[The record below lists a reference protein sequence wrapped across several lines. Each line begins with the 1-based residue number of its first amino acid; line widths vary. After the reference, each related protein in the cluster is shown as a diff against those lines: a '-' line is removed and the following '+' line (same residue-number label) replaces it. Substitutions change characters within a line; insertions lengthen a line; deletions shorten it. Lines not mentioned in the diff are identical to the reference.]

1 MNAVK
6 ITKFLVLLIATGLLA
21 FAISGANQS
30 IVLFAGYLLLGVS
43 IPAFLLHRAQETI
56 SVIAWAAILL
66 LFAFVFDSDRMM
78 TSDYGLTGI
87 GTALLWA
94 MPVVGLVLRLSFWV
108 IDRLRLRSPAEQRL
122 AAAGSQRS
130 GAKVGKGGTAT
141 GAMGKAIHPAYPILI
156 ACWLLWPI
164 GTAILAIM
172 DQNRWDRMRYDNSLL
187 LMMFLPPVVVTIGF
201 LLYRHW
207 SNRKTEI
214 DTPV

>member
-1 MNAVK
+1 
-6 ITKFLVLLIATGLLA
+6 
-21 FAISGANQS
+21 
-30 IVLFAGYLLLGVS
+30 
-43 IPAFLLHRAQETI
+43 
-56 SVIAWAAILL
+56 
-66 LFAFVFDSDRMM
+66 
-78 TSDYGLTGI
+78 
-87 GTALLWA
+87 
-94 MPVVGLVLRLSFWV
+94 
-108 IDRLRLRSPAEQRL
+108 
-122 AAAGSQRS
+122 
-130 GAKVGKGGTAT
+130 
-141 GAMGKAIHPAYPILI
+141 LI

>member
-30 IVLFAGYLLLGVS
+30 MVLFAGYLLLGVS
-43 IPAFLLHRAQETI
+43 APAFMLHRGMESL
-56 SVIAWAAILL
+56 SVVAWVAILL

-78 TSDYGLTGI
+78 TVDYGLSGI
-87 GTALLWA
+87 GMALLWA

-122 AAAGSQRS
+122 AAAGIQHKS
-130 GAKVGKGGTAT
+130 GKGGAAT

-164 GTAILAIM
+164 GTATLAIM

-187 LMMFLPPVVVTIGF
+187 LLMFLPPVVVTIGF